1 IGLLDLQYLEGMN
14 RWYSKLITINI
25 SYGILFLP
33 LITGVFA
40 SIICRYEHQD
50 GGWKQL
56 LAMPVTRGQVYLSK
70 YLVLITIILIMQL
83 LYLCSFY
90 LMGLIS
96 GITEPFP
103 ISIVWAA
110 TLGGWLATF
119 PLVAL
124 QLGLSIV
131 FKSFAAPFV
140 VNVIFTLPSIMV
152 VNSIRIGPYYPWS
165 QPFLMMNVGG
175 NDNSM
180 FLVSLEQLLTTV
192 GGSFILFFLAGYF
205 YFKNKVI

>member
-1 IGLLDLQYLEGMN
+1 MFLVMKSEWYKLRKSKVIWLILVVPFIVFLIGLLDLQYLEGMN

-110 TLGGWLATF
+110 CLGGCFATF
-119 PLVAL
+119 L
-124 QLGLSIV
+124 I
-131 FKSFAAPFV
+131 
-140 VNVIFTLPSIMV
+140 I
-152 VNSIRIGPYYPWS
+152 
-165 QPFLMMNVGG
+165 
-175 NDNSM
+175 
-180 FLVSLEQLLTTV
+180 SLI
-192 GGSFILFFLAGYF
+192 S
-205 YFKNKVI
+205 